1 MTALFFL
8 FVFLS
13 AEIHWPLLML
23 PVGLVLLMCF
33 SFGMG
38 LLVATLNTFYRD
50 VAHILTVVIQAG
62 YFATP
67 IIYQSEM
74 VPEKLQVLNKWNPMH
89 LILDIF
95 QSAIYYSEF
104 PSSTNLLR
112 ATSFALVALI
122 FGYATFKHYEPRFIF
137 RL

>member
-1 MTALFFL
+1 
-8 FVFLS
+8 
-13 AEIHWPLLML
+13 ML

-33 SFGMG
+33 SLGMG
-38 LLVATLNTFYRD
+38 LLVATINTFYRD
-50 VAHILTVVIQAG
+50 LAHILTVVIQAG

-67 IIYQSEM
+67 ILYQSEM
-74 VPEKLQVLNKWNPMH
+74 VPERLRYLHKWNPMH

-122 FGYATFKHYEPRFIF
+122 LGYATFKHYEPRFIF